1 MIRMDVRTVA
11 EITGGHLMQNGAS
24 VELLGFS
31 TDSRTLQPGDLF
43 IPLRG
48 DNFDGHDHMAQAIQ
62 RGAVACLSEEMIGGL
77 LVPVIKV
84 TDTLKAL
91 GDLAAAVRR
100 QFAGPVIGIT
110 GTSGKTT
117 CKEMLAAILDDIG
130 PGLKSAGN
138 FNNLIG
144 VPLTLFGLQPEHR
157 WAVVEMGMSARGE
170 IARLAEI
177 ATPKIGLITNVGA
190 GHLENFD
197 GISGVARA
205 KGELLIH
212 LPTDGVALI
221 NTDDPEVCML
231 PVANGVRRVLFG
243 TGSDA
248 AIRAD
253 RISTHNGSVSFDLQI
268 DNAVQRVL
276 LPLPGRHNVANAL
289 GAAAVATVLG
299 VGLKEVVAGLEAFKP
314 CPGRME
320 LLELPDDIVVLE
332 DSYNANP
339 LSVHAALDALH
350 DLGSP
355 GRRIAVLAD
364 MLELGSSAAE
374 LHHQIGTV
382 AAERADWLFTFGPLA
397 AEIARG
403 AVEAGLPDDRVFV
416 AQSRD
421 ELVARLLKM
430 LQSGDR
436 VLIKGSRGMRMEKVT
451 DALRKL
457 QQLRESEQER
467 GSEQKIAA
475 PMFTASSN

>member
-24 VELLGFS
+24 VEFQGFS

-84 TDTLKAL
+84 ADTLKAM

-100 QFAGPVIGIT
+100 QFSGPVIGIT

-117 CKEMLAAILDDIG
+117 CKEMLAAILVDIG

-205 KGELLIH
+205 KGELFIH

-221 NTDDPEVCML
+221 NADDPEVRML

-243 TGSDA
+243 TSSDA

-253 RISTHNGSVSFDLQI
+253 NITAHNGSVSFDLVI
-268 DNAVQRVL
+268 DAAVQRAV

-289 GAAAVATVLG
+289 GAAATASVLG
-299 VGLKEVVAGLEAFKP
+299 VGLPEIVAGLESFKP

-320 LLELPDDIVVLE
+320 LLELPGDIVVLE

-350 DLGSP
+350 DLSSP

-364 MLELGSSAAE
+364 MLELGLSAPE
-374 LHHQIGTV
+374 LHHQIGKV
-382 AAERADWLFTFGPLA
+382 AAERADWLFTLGPLA
-397 AEIARG
+397 EEIARG
-403 AVEAGLPDDRVFV
+403 AVDAGFPDDRVFV
-416 AQSRD
+416 AQSHD
-421 ELVARLLKM
+421 ELVARLLEI
-430 LQSGDR
+430 LQAGDR

-451 DALRKL
+451 ASLRTSQRFCGSK
-457 QQLRESEQER
+457 QLR
-467 GSEQKIAA
+467 GSKQKKATPMSAA
-475 PMFTASSN
+475 NGD

>member
-24 VELLGFS
+24 VEFRGIS
-31 TDSRTLQPGDLF
+31 TDSRTLQPGELF

-48 DNFDGHDHMAQAIQ
+48 ENFDGHDYLTQAIQ
-62 RGAVACLSEEMIGGL
+62 RGAAACLSEEMIGGL
-77 LVPVIKV
+77 LVPVVKV
-84 TDTLKAL
+84 KDTLQAL
-91 GDLAAAVRR
+91 GDLAAAVRG
-100 QFAGPVIGIT
+100 QFSAPVIGIT

-117 CKEMLAAILDDIG
+117 CKEMLASVLTSLG

-138 FNNLIG
+138 YNNLIG

-177 ATPKIGLITNVGA
+177 ARPNIGLITNVGA

-205 KGELLIH
+205 KGELFIS
-212 LPTDGVALI
+212 LPADGVALI
-221 NTDDPEVCML
+221 NADDPEVSVL

-243 TGSDA
+243 VNPDA
-248 AIRAD
+248 DVRAEKIVA
-253 RISTHNGSVSFDLQI
+253 RNGSVSFLLVIAGAAQQ
-268 DNAVQRVL
+268 VV

-289 GAAAVATVLG
+289 AAAAAATVIG
-299 VGLKEVVAGLEAFKP
+299 VSLQDIAAGLQAFQP

-320 LLELPDDIVVLE
+320 LLELPGDVVVLE

-350 DLGSP
+350 DLGAP

-364 MLELGSSAAE
+364 MLELGPSAPE
-374 LHHQIGTV
+374 LHQQIG
-382 AAERADWLFTFGPLA
+382 AIIPERADWLFTYGRLA
-397 AEIARG
+397 KEIAHG
-403 AVEAGLPDDRVFV
+403 AREAGLAEDRIFSS
-416 AQSRD
+416 ADQD
-421 ELVARLLKM
+421 ELVVHLLGLLKA
-430 LQSGDR
+430 GDR

-451 DALRKL
+451 AALRD
-457 QQLRESEQER
+457 SM
-467 GSEQKIAA
+467 QKPAV
-475 PMFTASSN
+475 NGD